1 MADINVIKINEVFVR
16 VITEQDHIN
25 EEIHDFF
32 TFMTPG
38 HESNPRFRKHQWDG
52 KTHLFN
58 SRTRYLYA
66 GLVRYLITFAT
77 TQKYSITFEAGI
89 GMMNPVS
96 LVETTDFIDSLKICH
111 QGSVLA
117 PRDYQVVGVAK
128 SLRYKRMLLVSPT
141 ASGKSYIM
149 YAIVRWLLDK
159 GLCKKGLIVV
169 PNVHLVKQLKTDFED
184 YSNGTW
190 DVSENVHHV
199 HQGIIKTIDKPITIS
214 TWQSLFDEDPKFFT
228 DFDFVIGDEAHHY
241 KAVSL
246 KTLMVKLVNA
256 EYRISMT
263 GTLNNWKVHRLII
276 EGLFGPYSKLTTTRK
291 MIDKKQSSDLQI
303 KCLILRHEPHL
314 CDIFAKTKKKEV
326 YRKEID
332 YLIGCDTR
340 NRFITNLAL
349 SLNGNTL
356 LLFQYVEKHGEILY
370 GMLKDCV
377 GRKVFYIHGAVE
389 ADDREVVREIV
400 EKETNAIIVASY
412 GTMSE
417 GVNIR
422 NLNNLIFA
430 SPSKSKI
437 RVLQS
442 IGRGL
447 RLGDNKTHTT
457 LYDISDDLRVDT
469 YINHTLKHFLERVKI
484 YKSEDFKISNYNI
497 ELKE

>member
-1 MADINVIKINEVFVR
+1 
-16 VITEQDHIN
+16 
-25 EEIHDFF
+25 
-32 TFMTPG
+32 
-38 HESNPRFRKHQWDG
+38 
-52 KTHLFN
+52 
-58 SRTRYLYA
+58 
-66 GLVRYLITFAT
+66 
-77 TQKYSITFEAGI
+77 
-89 GMMNPVS
+89 
-96 LVETTDFIDSLKICH
+96 
-111 QGSVLA
+111 
-117 PRDYQVVGVAK
+117 
-128 SLRYKRMLLVSPT
+128 
-141 ASGKSYIM
+141 
-149 YAIVRWLLDK
+149 
-159 GLCKKGLIVV
+159 
-169 PNVHLVKQLKTDFED
+169 
-184 YSNGTW
+184 
-190 DVSENVHHV
+190 
-199 HQGIIKTIDKPITIS
+199 
-214 TWQSLFDEDPKFFT
+214 
-228 DFDFVIGDEAHHY
+228 
-241 KAVSL
+241 
-246 KTLMVKLVNA
+246 MVKLVNA

>member
-1 MADINVIKINEVFVR
+1 
-16 VITEQDHIN
+16 
-25 EEIHDFF
+25 
-32 TFMTPG
+32 
-38 HESNPRFRKHQWDG
+38 
-52 KTHLFN
+52 
-58 SRTRYLYA
+58 
-66 GLVRYLITFAT
+66 
-77 TQKYSITFEAGI
+77 
-89 GMMNPVS
+89 
-96 LVETTDFIDSLKICH
+96 
-111 QGSVLA
+111 
-117 PRDYQVVGVAK
+117 
-128 SLRYKRMLLVSPT
+128 MLLVSPT

-159 GLCKKGLIVV
+159 GVCKKGLIIV

-184 YSNGTW
+184 YSNSIW
-190 DVSENVHHV
+190 DVSENVHQV
-199 HQGIIKTIDKPITIS
+199 HQGIIKTTDKPITIS
-214 TWQSLFDEDPKFFT
+214 TWQSLFDEDPHFFT

-241 KAVSL
+241 KANSL
-246 KTLMVKLVNA
+246 KTLMTKLINA

-263 GTLNNWKVHRLII
+263 GTLDNWKVHRLII

-291 MIDKKQSSDLQI
+291 MIDEKQSSDLQI
-303 KCLILRHEPHL
+303 KCLILRHQSHICNL
-314 CDIFAKTKKKEV
+314 FAKTKKQA

-332 YLIGCDTR
+332 YLIGNNAR
-340 NRFITNLAL
+340 NKFITNLTL

-356 LLFQYVEKHGEILY
+356 LLFQYVEKHGEVLY
-370 GMLKDCV
+370 EMLKDCV
-377 GRKVFYIHGAVE
+377 GRQVFYIHGAVE
-389 ADDREVVREIV
+389 ADDREVIRAIV
-400 EKETNAIIVASY
+400 EKESNAIIVASY

-447 RLGDNKTHTT
+447 RLGDNKTHMT
-457 LYDISDDLRVDT
+457 LYDISDDLRIDA